1 MGARQSGAGP
11 PAGCAPE
18 LSSRESEGPAQLT
31 RSTFLP
37 ASVPPTQ
44 LGRTRAALP
53 PPLSGKGGRSRR
65 HLGPEVGVGGA
76 LRSRQSV
83 VQHAQAAQ
91 RAHTASLCA
100 EREPE
105 AAGTPGHARPQLS
118 DASKPRLLAA
128 QLIAREL
135 RLAQRNIPLETLGS
149 SLPGQSSLG
158 RSAKCRQERAVAPA
172 RRIMERIP
180 SAQPPPACLPKAP
193 GLEHGDLS
201 GMDFAHMYQVYKS
214 RRGIKRSEDSKETY
228 KLPHRLIEKKRRDRI
243 NECIAQLKDLL
254 PEHLKLTT
262 LGHLE
267 KAVVLELTLKHVKAL
282 TNLID
287 QQQQKIIALQ
297 SGLQAGELSG
307 RNIEAGQEMF
317 CSGFQTC
324 AREVLQYLAKH
335 ENTRDLK
342 SSQLVTHLHRVVSEL
357 LQGGTSRKPSD
368 SAPKAMDFK
377 EKPSFLAKGSEG
389 PGKNCVPVIQRT
401 FAPSGGEQ
409 SGSDTDTD
417 SGYGGELEK
426 GDLRSEQS
434 YFKSDHGRR
443 FTMGERVSTIKQES
457 EEPPTKKSRMQLSEE
472 EGPFTGSDLMGSPFL
487 GPHPHQP
494 PFCLPF
500 YLIPPSA
507 TAYLPMLEKCWY
519 PTSVPVLDSMVTG
532 DLFAL
537 KPDQHKTDQGTVN
550 FKDELRTWD
559 AAISPAPKSFQQ
571 LQDSA
576 GTDWDGML
584 SVGPQD
590 LSTLPG
596 DVIGVCFP
604 YPSGKPYASPYPS
617 WKPLRGLVGMDIK
630 VFG

>member
-1 MGARQSGAGP
+1 
-11 PAGCAPE
+11 
-18 LSSRESEGPAQLT
+18 
-31 RSTFLP
+31 
-37 ASVPPTQ
+37 
-44 LGRTRAALP
+44 
-53 PPLSGKGGRSRR
+53 
-65 HLGPEVGVGGA
+65 
-76 LRSRQSV
+76 
-83 VQHAQAAQ
+83 
-91 RAHTASLCA
+91 
-100 EREPE
+100 
-105 AAGTPGHARPQLS
+105 
-118 DASKPRLLAA
+118 
-128 QLIAREL
+128 
-135 RLAQRNIPLETLGS
+135 
-149 SLPGQSSLG
+149 
-158 RSAKCRQERAVAPA
+158 
-172 RRIMERIP
+172 MERIP

-193 GLEHGDLS
+193 GLEPGDLP
-201 GMDFAHMYQVYKS
+201 GMDFAHMYQVFKS
-214 RRGIKRSEDSKETY
+214 KRGIKRSEDSKETY

-307 RNIEAGQEMF
+307 RNVEAGQEMF

-368 SAPKAMDFK
+368 PAPKAMDFK
-377 EKPSFLAKGSEG
+377 EKPSSLAKGSEG

-401 FAPSGGEQ
+401 FAHSSGEQ

-417 SGYGGELEK
+417 SGYGGESEK
-426 GDLRSEQS
+426 SDLRGEQP
-434 YFKSDHGRR
+434 YFKSDHGRSR
-443 FTMGERVSTIKQES
+443 FTMGERIGVIKQES
-457 EEPPTKKSRMQLSEE
+457 EEPPTKKSRMQLSDD
-472 EGPFTGSDLMGSPFL
+472 EGHFTGSDLISSPFL

-519 PTSVPVLDSMVTG
+519 PTSVPVLYPGLNASAAALTSFMNPDKISAPLLMPQRLPSPLPAHPAIDSSA
-532 DLFAL
+532 LLQAL
-537 KPDQHKTDQGTVN
+537 KQIPPLNLET
-550 FKDELRTWD
+550 KD
-559 AAISPAPKSFQQ
+559 
-571 LQDSA
+571 
-576 GTDWDGML
+576 
-584 SVGPQD
+584 
-590 LSTLPG
+590 
-596 DVIGVCFP
+596 
-604 YPSGKPYASPYPS
+604 
-617 WKPLRGLVGMDIK
+617 
-630 VFG
+630 